1 MIEFFKVVVIPERG
15 KNIGLISYECRKLAT
30 LRVSIKY
37 DDKNKNLRMPQIGSS
52 PHVDK
57 IPQD

>member
-1 MIEFFKVVVIPERG
+1 MIEFFKLVAIPERR
-15 KNIGLISYECRKLAT
+15 KTNWIDYECRKLAT

-37 DDKNKNLRMPQIGSS
+37 DDKNKNLRMPRIGSS
-52 PHVDK
+52 PHVDN